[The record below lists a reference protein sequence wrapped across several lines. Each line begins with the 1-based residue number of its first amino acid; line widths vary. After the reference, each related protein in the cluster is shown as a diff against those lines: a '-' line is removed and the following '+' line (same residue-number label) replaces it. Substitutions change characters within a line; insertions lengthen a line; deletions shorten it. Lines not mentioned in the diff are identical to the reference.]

1 MIGVGLISIS
11 LIITIKSGNFIGT
24 MYLSISSLLGGV
36 AYPISVLPEK
46 IRFMS
51 ELLPTTHF
59 LNIFRLD
66 AINTELTFAE
76 ISNDFKLL
84 LFLSLLL
91 FSFGLYLLK
100 ISMKIAKKQG
110 SLLFY

>member
-1 MIGVGLISIS
+1 
-11 LIITIKSGNFIGT
+11 

-36 AYPISVLPEK
+36 AYPTSVLPEK

-84 LFLSLLL
+84 IFLSLLL